1 MNEKISKTNVDIE
14 FFNTRLDE
22 IRMSGHER
30 IKAKAQLERAEAMAE
45 MLSAACGAITRA
57 FKSLTARTPRHTA
70 PSAG

>member
-14 FFNTRLDE
+14 FFKTRLDE

-45 MLSAACGAITRA
+45 MLSAACSSVASA
-57 FKSLTARTPRHTA
+57 FRSLTAKAPRHTA